1 MDFFFISSTLHLM
14 MAANMAIQDRSRKRI
29 AVIIAKDTS
38 ATARY
43 AMLAGRFPNL
53 FDEVVALSPL
63 QGPSWRCLS
72 TPRFRTLKTLFT
84 RPMDA
89 RLFTGNDRRI
99 EFQYAMHIAMRAN
112 RGRSIEG
119 VYLDEGAVT
128 YVGHKSMHTFQ
139 HRYVDPF
146 FKKLFYGGWYRQAL
160 TTGTSAWVNTVY
172 AAFPDR
178 VHPLLQLKVVLLI
191 DPQPFKTDAFKALA
205 VAMLNGH
212 DDYREALSGIRLVL
226 TLPHEGSYTRNPEHY
241 QQISQALLSVYA
253 PASMAIKPHPR
264 ITDRERI
271 ETLFPGFLLLDHTV
285 GMEALLPLL
294 GDGCRVV
301 GDISSTL
308 LTTRWLRPDLPVVAV
323 LAATPP
329 AELSALY
336 QHLQIPMVA
345 PGELNHW
352 LGAH

>member
-14 MAANMAIQDRSRKRI
+14 MAANMAIQDRSKKRV
-29 AVIIAKDTS
+29 AVIIAKDAS

-43 AMLAGRFPNL
+43 AMLAGQFPNL
-53 FDEVVALSPL
+53 FDEVVALAPL
-63 QGPSWRCLS
+63 QGRSLRCLS
-72 TPRFRTLKTLFT
+72 TPRFLTLKSLFSK
-84 RPMDA
+84 PMEA

-99 EFQYAMHIAMRAN
+99 EFQYAMHIATRAN

-146 FKKLFYGGWYRQAL
+146 FKKLIYGGWYRQAL

-172 AAFPDR
+172 AAFPDL
-178 VHPLLQLKVVLLI
+178 VHPLLRSNVVLPI
-191 DPQPFKTDAFKALA
+191 DPQPFKTDEFKALA
-205 VAMLNGH
+205 IAMLNGH
-212 DDYREALSGIRLVL
+212 EDYREKLSGIRLVL
-226 TLPHEGSYTRNPEHY
+226 TLPHEGSYIRNPEQY
-241 QQISQALLSVYA
+241 QKISKALSSAYA
-253 PASMAIKPHPR
+253 PECMAIKPHPR
-264 ITDRERI
+264 ITDRACV

-294 GDGCRVV
+294 GEGCRVV

-308 LTTRWLRPDLPVVAV
+308 LTTRWLRPDLPVIAV

-329 AELSALY
+329 AELTALY
-336 QHLQIPMVA
+336 QHLQIPMVP
-345 PGELNHW
+345 PGELNRW
-352 LGAH
+352 LGTH